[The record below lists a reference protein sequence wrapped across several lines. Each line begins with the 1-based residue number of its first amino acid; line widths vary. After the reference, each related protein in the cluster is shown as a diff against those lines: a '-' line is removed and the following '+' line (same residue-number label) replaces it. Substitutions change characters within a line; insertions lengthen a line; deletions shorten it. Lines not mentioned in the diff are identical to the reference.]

1 MKLQVM
7 VTKNK
12 ELLLG
17 ASYFDLSHCGY
28 IETKDLEDIFVPLQL
43 DLSRAEIKK
52 LVSKLANKDQ
62 VDEILL
68 MLFTGNSGE
77 LPITNRRRERRG
89 GESQPMWS

>member
-1 MKLQVM
+1 MFHDFCLGTQ
-7 VTKNK
+7 
-12 ELLLG
+12 LLLG

-68 MLFTGNSGE
+68 MLC
-77 LPITNRRRERRG
+77 
-89 GESQPMWS
+89 